1 MAIIILTGMPGSGKG
16 EFVAVARRRGYQ
28 VVTMGDVVRD
38 EAARQGI
45 AMNDS
50 GVGGFAS
57 AERQRH
63 GGDIWA
69 ARTLPRIRSD
79 RTIIDGSRGTD
90 ELARFRA
97 GLGQRVR
104 VVAIHTAP
112 QERFR
117 RLQRRERPDAP
128 KTWQEFADRDMREL
142 SWGLGNLIALADVMM
157 LNDGDLDTF
166 RVRVDELLAEMG

>member
-16 EFVAVARRRGYQ
+16 EFVAVAQKLGYE
-28 VVTMGDVVRD
+28 VVTMGDVVRA
-38 EAARQGI
+38 EAAVQGI
-45 AMNDS
+45 AGDDR
-50 GVGGFAS
+50 GVGGFAN
-57 AERQRH
+57 AERQRC

-69 ARTLPRIRSD
+69 KRTLPHIRSD

-90 ELARFRA
+90 ELTLFRA
-97 GLGQRVR
+97 SLGERLR

-128 KTWQEFADRDMREL
+128 KTWEEFANRDRREL
-142 SWGLGNLIALADVMM
+142 SWGLGGLIALADIM
-157 LNDGDLDTF
+157 LVNDASLAAF
-166 RVRVDELLAEMG
+166 RSNVRRLLQELG